1 MGYFL
6 SIITVNYNGLKDTL
20 CLLDSLYSI
29 IKSVEFEVIVVDNGS
44 LSDEAKKKIG
54 RAHV

>member
-29 IKSVEFEVIVVDNGS
+29 IKSVEFEVIVVDRSEERRVGK
-44 LSDEAKKKIG
+44 EC
-54 RAHV
+54 